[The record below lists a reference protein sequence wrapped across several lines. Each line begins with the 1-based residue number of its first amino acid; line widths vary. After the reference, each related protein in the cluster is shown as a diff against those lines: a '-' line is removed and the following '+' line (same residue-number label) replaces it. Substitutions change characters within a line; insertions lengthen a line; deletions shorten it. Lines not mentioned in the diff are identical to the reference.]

1 MILHITGAKA
11 LPGHRL
17 HVRFSDGQEGDV
29 DLSQELTGPVF
40 DALRDDDLFSRVE
53 VHSLFRTVTWP
64 NGADLAPEYLLDLLQ
79 HQQGHEAHPIHS
91 KEIHHEISD

>member
-17 HVRFSDGQEGDV
+17 HVRFSDGQEEGDV
-29 DLSQELTGPVF
+29 DLSRELTGPVF

-79 HQQGHEAHPIHS
+79 HQQGHAA
-91 KEIHHEISD
+91 

>member
-1 MILHITGAKA
+1 MILHITEAKA

-17 HVRFSDGQEGDV
+17 HVQFSNGQEGDL
-29 DLSQELTGPVF
+29 DLSHELTGPVF

-53 VHSLFRTVTWP
+53 VHGLFHTVTWP

-79 HQQGHEAHPIHS
+79 RQQRHAG
-91 KEIHHEISD
+91 